1 MSNTLTISGKH
12 LKSIFG
18 AFYAHSRAGIRAKT
32 SSQVI
37 FDPKFVI
44 YAPKLVK
51 EDYRIIEKVI
61 LVNFWN
67 FLL

>member
-1 MSNTLTISGKH
+1 M
-12 LKSIFG
+12 FG
-18 AFYAHSRAGIRAKT
+18 AFYAHSGAGIRAKT

-37 FDPKFVI
+37 FDLKFVI

-51 EDYRIIEKVI
+51 EDYRIIKKFI

-67 FLL
+67 FLI

>member
-1 MSNTLTISGKH
+1 MPNTLTISGKH

-37 FDPKFVI
+37 SDLIIVI

-51 EDYRIIEKVI
+51 EDYRIIKKLKKFFFEI
-61 LVNFWN
+61 S
-67 FLL
+67 